1 MPRRSNANAEPL
13 LVLGD
18 GAERMMRMALQ
29 PPAELQEEE
38 AAPTDDEG
46 GASPMDVHALANHV
60 AQGGAADPFA
70 FPGAGAGEEGDGEEE
85 EEEEVLQA
93 VEVDGRMAGEEDA
106 AEVEAAEHVVAQGEA
121 ADDEAA
127 AQALQEAADT
137 EPEEEAPFE
146 RPVVRFVPAARG
158 KGGKKGPKRH
168 RKVLRY
174 VSHPLPALLALSLT
188 PCDPLCL
195 VYPLRSDNI
204 QGVTKGSIRKL
215 ARRGGVKRISGL
227 SKLLSLISTPTWSQ
241 AF

>member
-18 GAERMMRMALQ
+18 GAERMMRMARQ
-29 PPAELQEEE
+29 PEEPAELQEEE

-46 GASPMDVHALANHV
+46 GASPLDVHALANHV
-60 AQGGAADPFA
+60 AGQGGAADPFA
-70 FPGAGAGEEGDGEEE
+70 FDGGEEGDGEEE
-85 EEEEVLQA
+85 EEEEEVLEA

-106 AEVEAAEHVVAQGEA
+106 AEVEAAGHVVAQGEA

-174 VSHPLPALLALSLT
+174 VSRLLTCS
-188 PCDPLCL
+188 
-195 VYPLRSDNI
+195 
-204 QGVTKGSIRKL
+204 
-215 ARRGGVKRISGL
+215 
-227 SKLLSLISTPTWSQ
+227 
-241 AF
+241 

>member
-1 MPRRSNANAEPL
+1 VLVFVMPRRSRADDGPL

-18 GAERMMRMALQ
+18 GAERMMRMVHQ
-29 PPAELQEEE
+29 PEPPAEQQEEE

-46 GASPMDVHALANHV
+46 GASPLDVQHHV

-85 EEEEVLQA
+85 VEQVLEA

-137 EPEEEAPFE
+137 EPEEEAPFQ
-146 RPVVRFVPAARG
+146 RPVVRPFLGYRG
-158 KGGKKGPKRH
+158 KGKGPKRH

-174 VSHPLPALLALSLT
+174 VSRPSLPCWHSFSP

-195 VYPLRSDNI
+195 VILYAAITSR
-204 QGVTKGSIRKL
+204 
-215 ARRGGVKRISGL
+215 A
-227 SKLLSLISTPTWSQ
+227 
-241 AF
+241 

>member
-1 MPRRSNANAEPL
+1 MGDECATRERGGERRERRTKASFHDALLLYRRALPVNLEQSSPESSEQLSVLVFVMPRRSRADDGPL

-18 GAERMMRMALQ
+18 GAERMMRMVHQ
-29 PPAELQEEE
+29 PEPPAEQQEEE

-46 GASPMDVHALANHV
+46 SPPDVHALANHV

-70 FPGAGAGEEGDGEEE
+70 FDGGEERGGEEE
-85 EEEEVLQA
+85 EEEQVLEA

-121 ADDEAA
+121 ADDGVA

-168 RKVLRY
+168 QRKVLRY
-174 VSHPLPALLALSLT
+174 VSHPLTAL
-188 PCDPLCL
+188 
-195 VYPLRSDNI
+195 
-204 QGVTKGSIRKL
+204 
-215 ARRGGVKRISGL
+215 
-227 SKLLSLISTPTWSQ
+227 
-241 AF
+241 

>member
-1 MPRRSNANAEPL
+1 MGDECATRERGGERRERRTKASFHDALLLYRRALPVNLEQSSPESSEQLSVLVFVMPRRSRADDGPL

-18 GAERMMRMALQ
+18 GVERMMRMARQ
-29 PPAELQEEE
+29 PEEPAEQQEEE

-46 GASPMDVHALANHV
+46 GASPLDVQHHV

-85 EEEEVLQA
+85 VEQVLEA

-121 ADDEAA
+121 ADDEVA

-137 EPEEEAPFE
+137 EPEEEAQFE

-174 VSHPLPALLALSLT
+174 VSRLLTCS
-188 PCDPLCL
+188 
-195 VYPLRSDNI
+195 
-204 QGVTKGSIRKL
+204 
-215 ARRGGVKRISGL
+215 
-227 SKLLSLISTPTWSQ
+227 
-241 AF
+241 

>member
-18 GAERMMRMALQ
+18 GAERMMRMARQ
-29 PPAELQEEE
+29 PEEPAELQEEE

-146 RPVVRFVPAARG
+146 RPVVRPFLGYRG
-158 KGGKKGPKRH
+158 KGGKGKGAKRH

-174 VSHPLPALLALSLT
+174 VSRPSLPCWHSFSP

-195 VYPLRSDNI
+195 VILYAAITSR
-204 QGVTKGSIRKL
+204 V
-215 ARRGGVKRISGL
+215 
-227 SKLLSLISTPTWSQ
+227 
-241 AF
+241 

>member
-1 MPRRSNANAEPL
+1 
-13 LVLGD
+13 
-18 GAERMMRMALQ
+18 MRMARQ
-29 PPAELQEEE
+29 PEEPAELQEEE

-46 GASPMDVHALANHV
+46 GASPLDVHALANHM

-85 EEEEVLQA
+85 VEQVLEA

-106 AEVEAAEHVVAQGEA
+106 AEMAAAEHVVAQGEA

-137 EPEEEAPFE
+137 EPEEEVPFE

-168 RKVLRY
+168 QRKVLRY
-174 VSHPLPALLALSLT
+174 VSHPLTAL
-188 PCDPLCL
+188 
-195 VYPLRSDNI
+195 
-204 QGVTKGSIRKL
+204 
-215 ARRGGVKRISGL
+215 
-227 SKLLSLISTPTWSQ
+227 
-241 AF
+241 

>member
-38 AAPTDDEG
+38 G

-70 FPGAGAGEEGDGEEE
+70 FPGAGAGEEEEEEE
-85 EEEEVLQA
+85 EEEEVLEA

-127 AQALQEAADT
+127 AQALQEAAAT

-174 VSHPLPALLALSLT
+174 VSRLLTCS
-188 PCDPLCL
+188 
-195 VYPLRSDNI
+195 
-204 QGVTKGSIRKL
+204 
-215 ARRGGVKRISGL
+215 
-227 SKLLSLISTPTWSQ
+227 
-241 AF
+241 